1 METEFRA
8 GSIQDLILLMVKSK
22 KYFLVKAIIIKI
34 FIIFLFY
41 SKNVYSLEFSEVNL
55 NLIEKIRIEASK
67 INSKSSKTENLT
79 NFKWGTTAKEMEE
92 SFLNNKAFVLC
103 GDAAYYLMQKYSEL
117 GIESYILSVGLEE
130 LDNKKPFTH
139 ALVLVALDYKNTK
152 KYILQDSYLNWGS
165 REDYFSVLDKLKN
178 NELKKINFKINEN
191 NYKKFAVNNLTDEIL
206 YRYNINKVTCELITD
221 NIANYYVCLGNE
233 NLDKFIKEY
242 TTEYTTL
249 QDTLSYAYN
258 NLQRTNNKSPFDILT
273 LPYAIAGK
281 NGYIDINILKDPE
294 KFNKFK
300 NLAETK
306 LLIKILNYNK

>member
-1 METEFRA
+1 
-8 GSIQDLILLMVKSK
+8 MVKNK
-22 KYFLVKAIIIKI
+22 KIFLVKSLIKI
-34 FIIFLFY
+34 FIIFFFY
-41 SKNVYSLEFSEVNL
+41 SKSVYSLEFNEVNL
-55 NLIEKIRIEASK
+55 NLIEKIRIEASI
-67 INSKSSKTENLT
+67 INSKSSDTKNLT
-79 NFKWGTTAKEMEE
+79 NFKWGTSAKEMEE
-92 SFLNNKAFVLC
+92 SFYSNKAFVWC
-103 GDAAYYLMQKYSEL
+103 GDSAYYLMQKYSEL

-130 LDNKKPFTH
+130 LDNKKSFTH
-139 ALVLVALDYKNTK
+139 ALVLVALDYKNSK

-191 NYKKFAVNNLTDEIL
+191 NYKKFALNNLTDKIL

-242 TTEYTTL
+242 TSDNTKL
-249 QDTLSYAYN
+249 QDTLYYAYN

-281 NGYIDINILKDPE
+281 NGYIDINILKDPK

>member
-1 METEFRA
+1 
-8 GSIQDLILLMVKSK
+8 MVKNK
-22 KYFLVKAIIIKI
+22 KIFLVKSLIKI
-34 FIIFLFY
+34 FIIFFFY
-41 SKNVYSLEFSEVNL
+41 SKSVYSLEFNEVNL
-55 NLIEKIRIEASK
+55 NLIEKIRIEASI
-67 INSKSSKTENLT
+67 INSKSSDTKNLT
-79 NFKWGTTAKEMEE
+79 NFKWGTSAKEMEE
-92 SFLNNKAFVLC
+92 SFYSNKAFVWC
-103 GDAAYYLMQKYSEL
+103 GDSAYYLMQKYSEL

-130 LDNKKPFTH
+130 LDNKKSFTH

-191 NYKKFAVNNLTDEIL
+191 NYKKFALNNLTDKIL
-206 YRYNINKVTCELITD
+206 YIYNINKVTCELITD

-233 NLDKFIKEY
+233 NLNTFIERYEDKD
-242 TTEYTTL
+242 L
-249 QDTLSYAYN
+249 QDTLYYAYN

-281 NGYIDINILKDPE
+281 NGYIDINILKDPK

>member
-1 METEFRA
+1 MVFRV
-8 GSIQDLILLMVKSK
+8 GLIQDLILLMVKNK
-22 KYFLVKAIIIKI
+22 KIFLVKSLIKI
-34 FIIFLFY
+34 FIIFFFY
-41 SKNVYSLEFSEVNL
+41 SKSVYSLEFNEVNL
-55 NLIEKIRIEASK
+55 NLIEKIRIEASI
-67 INSKSSKTENLT
+67 INSKSSDTKNLT
-79 NFKWGTTAKEMEE
+79 NFKWGTSAKEMEE
-92 SFLNNKAFVLC
+92 SFYSNKAFVWC
-103 GDAAYYLMQKYSEL
+103 GDSAYYLMQKYSEL

-130 LDNKKPFTH
+130 LDNKKSFTH

-191 NYKKFAVNNLTDEIL
+191 NYKKFALNNLTDKIL
-206 YRYNINKVTCELITD
+206 YIYNINKVTCELITD

-233 NLDKFIKEY
+233 NLNTFIERYEDKD
-242 TTEYTTL
+242 L
-249 QDTLSYAYN
+249 QDTLYYAYN

-281 NGYIDINILKDPE
+281 NGYIDINILKDPK

>member
-1 METEFRA
+1 MEFRA

-22 KYFLVKAIIIKI
+22 KIFLVKAIIIKI
-34 FIIFLFY
+34 FIIFLFN
-41 SKNVYSLEFSEVNL
+41 SKSVHSLEFNEVNL
-55 NLIEKIRIEASK
+55 NLIEKIRIEASI
-67 INSKSSKTENLT
+67 INSKSSDTKNLT
-79 NFKWGTTAKEMEE
+79 NFKWGNSAKEMEE
-92 SFLNNKAFVLC
+92 SFLNNKSFVWC

-130 LDNKKPFTH
+130 LDNKKSFTH

-191 NYKKFAVNNLTDEIL
+191 NYKKFALNNLTDKIL
-206 YRYNINKVTCELITD
+206 YIYNINKVTCELITD

-233 NLDKFIKEY
+233 NLNTFIERYEDKD
-242 TTEYTTL
+242 L
-249 QDTLSYAYN
+249 QDTLYYAYN

-281 NGYIDINILKDPE
+281 NGYIDINILKDPK

>member
-1 METEFRA
+1 MVFRV
-8 GSIQDLILLMVKSK
+8 GLIQDLILFMVKNK
-22 KYFLVKAIIIKI
+22 KIFLVKSLIKI
-34 FIIFLFY
+34 FIIFFFY
-41 SKNVYSLEFSEVNL
+41 SKSVYSLEFNEVNL
-55 NLIEKIRIEASK
+55 NLIEKIRIEASI
-67 INSKSSKTENLT
+67 INSKSSDTKNLT
-79 NFKWGTTAKEMEE
+79 NFKWGTSAKEMEE
-92 SFLNNKAFVLC
+92 SFYSNKAFVWC
-103 GDAAYYLMQKYSEL
+103 GDSAYYLMQKYSEL

-130 LDNKKPFTH
+130 LDNKKSFTH
-139 ALVLVALDYKNTK
+139 ALVLVALDYKNSK

-191 NYKKFAVNNLTDEIL
+191 NYKKFALNNLTDKIL

-242 TTEYTTL
+242 TSDNTKL
-249 QDTLSYAYN
+249 QDTLYYAYN

-281 NGYIDINILKDPE
+281 NGYIDINILKDPK